1 MATLYEYPSL
11 RCNPTHQKQFTTAK
25 EVERHVMCQY
35 YGACLDRAVKQGW
48 SGFSCYECTAYQL
61 EEGGDPAYWQVQN
74 ERAAEILNKVLT
86 DKMPPYGCKK
96 PVWKARPLEFEVF

>member
-1 MATLYEYPSL
+1 MATLYAYPSL
-11 RCNPTHQKQFTTAK
+11 RCNPTPEKQFTTAK
-25 EVERHVMCQY
+25 KVHRHVMCQD

-48 SGFSCYECTAYQL
+48 SGFSCDECTAYRL

-86 DKMPPYGCKK
+86 DKEGAT
-96 PVWKARPLEFEVF
+96 VWL